1 MTELNSQTVLQHL
14 LVQSLKIDQIRIR
27 SHWDRDFMRW
37 RKRKVREFKHKF
49 AIMRFRCIGLLSYN
63 YLPNQWIV
71 LLALSDWLLKLGIV
85 FVFQGGA
92 AKVVSKMAS
101 WFDTVT
107 EGQILAVKDA
117 AVPENTK
124 KAKNFGLA
132 LFTDFFLTTWK
143 PLQSSG
149 SIFANIISYWFG
161 IYTKTF
167 TSPLLTSICF
177 SFTTCPLSLIDKSQ
191 KL

>member
-1 MTELNSQTVLQHL
+1 M
-14 LVQSLKIDQIRIR
+14 
-27 SHWDRDFMRW
+27 
-37 RKRKVREFKHKF
+37 
-49 AIMRFRCIGLLSYN
+49 
-63 YLPNQWIV
+63 
-71 LLALSDWLLKLGIV
+71 

-132 LFTDFFLTTWK
+132 LFTDFFLTT
-143 PLQSSG
+143 
-149 SIFANIISYWFG
+149 
-161 IYTKTF
+161 
-167 TSPLLTSICF
+167 
-177 SFTTCPLSLIDKSQ
+177 
-191 KL
+191 